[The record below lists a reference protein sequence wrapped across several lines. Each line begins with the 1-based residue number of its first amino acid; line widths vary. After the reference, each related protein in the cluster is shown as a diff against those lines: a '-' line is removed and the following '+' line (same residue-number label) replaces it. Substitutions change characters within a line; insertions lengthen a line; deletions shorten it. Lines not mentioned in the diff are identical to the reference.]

1 MIESPKSK
9 FATLF
14 AFFGDRA
21 IVIANIFV
29 SLESFCVFYLAI
41 SDCYVLWWLLLE
53 TLNLALTQMN
63 LH

>member
-41 SDCYVLWWLLLE
+41 SDCYVL
-53 TLNLALTQMN
+53 
-63 LH
+63 